1 MQRVKLRL
9 ADLKWMM
16 GCCFRD
22 VWPMISACE
31 TLLGTNKAPVGVA
44 GCSLTHDTASVVG
57 IFLFDA
63 NGFMTRSLRFQAVT
77 NRDPF
82 SEIRSGK
89 DRLCLN

>member
-44 GCSLTHDTASVVG
+44 GRSPTHDTASVVG
-57 IFLFDA
+57 IPRTTDGLVVAFAPKLFVHCQRFCDA
-63 NGFMTRSLRFQAVT
+63 ATA
-77 NRDPF
+77 P
-82 SEIRSGK
+82 
-89 DRLCLN
+89 